1 MKKKLFFLPL
11 LFLLN
16 GCVGSSMALL
26 GSTVGGASSGKLIQS
41 SIQSTISYGIKK
53 QTGKTPLGHAIAY
66 AEKNNPERKQETCIS
81 FIEKTRSEFCTIA
94 KKKISLTNRV
104 IKEKVAS
111 TVKIKPQIKN
121 SVAIDTVIEP
131 KINVVIKNSDPFN
144 SLNQL
149 KKSPRE
155 IAIIFQTELKK
166 LKAKYIK

>member
-1 MKKKLFFLPL
+1 MES
-11 LFLLN
+11 
-16 GCVGSSMALL
+16 VALL
-26 GSTVGGASSGKLIQS
+26 GSSVGGASSGKIVQS
-41 SIQSTISYGIKK
+41 SLRSTLSYGIKK
-53 QTGKTPLGHAIAY
+53 QTGKTPLGHALAY
-66 AEKNNPERKQETCIS
+66 AEKNNPEKKKETCIS

-131 KINVVIKNSDPFN
+131 KINVDIKNADPSN

-155 IAIIFQTELKK
+155 LAIIFQAELKK
-166 LKAKYIK
+166 LKKKYIK

>member
-1 MKKKLFFLPL
+1 MKKIFFLFSL
-11 LFLLN
+11 VFLLN
-16 GCVGSSMALL
+16 GCLESVALL
-26 GSTVGGASSGKLIQS
+26 GTTVGGASSGKIVQS
-41 SIQSTISYGIKK
+41 SLQSTLSYGIKK
-53 QTGKTPLGHAIAY
+53 QTGKTPLGHALAY
-66 AEKNNPERKQETCIS
+66 AEKNNPERKKETCIS

-111 TVKIKPQIKN
+111 TLKIKPQIKN

-131 KINVVIKNSDPFN
+131 KINVDIKNADPSN

-155 IAIIFQTELKK
+155 LAIIFQAELKK
-166 LKAKYIK
+166 LKKKYIK